1 MKPILLKIMAQI
13 IQTGMSAIDIVV
25 LSILY
30 GPCATMQVLR
40 LILLLTML
48 ITHVMLFK
56 GFQKFIDYNKFQSY
70 VIEYTLCGVFFIGL
84 VSLLNFNGDYS
95 KCDVDLWLFMGITF
109 IVSLLLLLTL
119 GDLYAKKQFRTR
131 PNLDYGSIP
140 KV

>member
-1 MKPILLKIMAQI
+1 MKPILLKIIAQI

-56 GFQKFIDYNKFQSY
+56 GFKKFIDYNKFQSY
-70 VIEYTLCGVFFIGL
+70 VIEYTLCGGFFIGL

-109 IVSLLLLLTL
+109 IVSVLLLLTL
-119 GDLYAKKQFRTR
+119 GDLYAKKQFRRTR
-131 PNLDYGSIP
+131 PNLDYGSI
-140 KV
+140 